1 VSHLQC
7 PECRLTVPAAAYY
20 LRGDQCPRCLTS
32 MQPYVRPRPE
42 RPAPGSRHRTEQ
54 LGAVD
59 VAMLEHA
66 VHEPQPAVHRR
77 A

>member
-32 MQPYVRPRPE
+32 MVPYERPKAERTTPRPA
-42 RPAPGSRHRTEQ
+42 APTPPGLRGPELRGPELHSQ
-54 LGAVD
+54 AS
-59 VAMLEHA
+59 
-66 VHEPQPAVHRR
+66 
-77 A
+77 